1 MAKIAVLLIQGFA
14 DWEYALIAG
23 TGGAY
28 YGAEIEFFTEQAGEI
43 HSKGGLPAHISKDFS
58 DIAQWKPEVVAVI
71 GGSLWKSKDAPQIS
85 ELLNDLYHQGIT
97 IAGIC
102 GGTLALARAG
112 LLNEVAHTSNRPDF
126 LPQYAQDYTG
136 NKHYID
142 TPAAVSQSR
151 IITASG
157 MAPVSFTAAVFEAA
171 GIDKSSNSGQCWQRN
186 TTLSP
191 THRKGR

>member
-1 MAKIAVLLIQGFA
+1 MAQIAVLLIQGFA

-23 TGGAY
+23 TGAAY

-43 HSKGGLPAHISKDFS
+43 HSKGGLPAHISKNFS
-58 DIAQWKPEVVAVI
+58 DIAQWKPDVVAVI
-71 GGSLWKSKDAPQIS
+71 GGSLWMSENAPQIS
-85 ELLNDLYHQGIT
+85 RLLNDLHHEGIT

-126 LPQYAQDYTG
+126 LPQYAQGYTG
-136 NKHYID
+136 KKHYID
-142 TPAAVSQSR
+142 TPAAVSQSG

-157 MAPVSFTAAVFEAA
+157 MAPVSFTAAVFDAA
-171 GIDKSSNSGQCWQRN
+171 GIDKTETIKLRTVLAAEHSA
-186 TTLSP
+186 
-191 THRKGR
+191 

>member
-28 YGAEIEFFTEQAGEI
+28 YGAEVEFFTEQAGEV
-43 HSKGGLPAHISKDFS
+43 HSKGGLPAHISKNFS
-58 DIAQWKPEVVAVI
+58 EIAQWKPDVVTVI
-71 GGSLWKSKDAPQIS
+71 GGSLWMSENAPKIS
-85 ELLNDLYHQGIT
+85 ALLNDLHQQGIT
-97 IAGIC
+97 IGGIC

-126 LPQYAQDYTG
+126 LPQYAKGYTG
-136 NKHYID
+136 EKHYTD
-142 TPAAVSQSR
+142 TPAAVSQSG
-151 IITASG
+151 IITASW

-171 GIDKSSNSGQCWQRN
+171 GIDKAEIIKLRAVLAAEHNA
-186 TTLSP
+186 
-191 THRKGR
+191 